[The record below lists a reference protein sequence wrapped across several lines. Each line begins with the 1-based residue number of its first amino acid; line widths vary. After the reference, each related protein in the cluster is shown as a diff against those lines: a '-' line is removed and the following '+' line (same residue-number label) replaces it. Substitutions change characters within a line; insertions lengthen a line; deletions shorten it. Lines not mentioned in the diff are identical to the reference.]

1 MAISEA
7 ARSDLYTVLRKVIG
21 PDPAETL
28 MTVFPRYETDQVATK
43 GDVALLKGD
52 LAVLRAEFKTD
63 IAELRAEI
71 AGLVA
76 SVHKTMA
83 IWSLTILVTVIGA
96 MVGLLSLN

>member
-28 MTVFPRYETDQVATK
+28 MTVFPRYETDQVAT
-43 GDVALLKGD
+43 KGD